1 MKIENIQEILK
12 KEMSRKEFFQHVG
25 VFLVGIIGITGLIS
39 HFSKSFNYQP
49 KQGSRS
55 AQSSGYGARPYGR

>member
-25 VFLVGIIGITGLIS
+25 IFILGIVGITSFLA

-49 KQGSRS
+49 KQVSS
-55 AQSSGYGARPYGR
+55 AQSKGYGARTYGR